1 MFALRPIASTI
12 FLVML
17 FLGAGQAFAQTY
29 PVKLVRI
36 VAPFAP
42 GGGVDS
48 IARMVAH
55 KLTPALGQTVIVDN
69 RPGAG
74 GNIGIRF
81 AAKSAPDGYTL
92 LIMSSNFSINPSLY
106 GNVGYDPIKDFDP
119 VAPLTSYML
128 FLVCHPSMPVR
139 SVKELI
145 ALAKNQPGKLTYAS
159 GGVGTASHFGGE
171 MFNAATGVR
180 MTHVPYKGTGPAITE
195 TLGGQVSIMFGVPEV
210 VPHVKSGKLIVLGVT
225 GAKRSAALPKVPTVA
240 ESGVPEFE
248 VASWPACS
256 HQPYPCRHREPHQ
269 RGGSQRIEPA
279 GCDGR
284 LETTRS
290 RARNWGAA
298 RARSLG
304 QDDPYKVGQ
313 SCQGCRNEGGVKAV
327 HATGPLH
334 DKQFVYLC
342 GRRPGRGRRHLRS
355 DLIGHRIQQHGSDV
369 LDRPDVC
376 AVRDPDKCPQA
387 AQCSCTA
394 GVVRAAYGRPHRTGG
409 RDTKLFSCVAGIRCT
424 SSMRRAVAGRVY
436 RALPGNSASSTVAS
450 RS

>member
-106 GNVGYDPIKDFDP
+106 GNAGYDPIKDFDP

-248 VASWPACS
+248 VASWHGMFAPAGTPAAIVNRINEEVRKGLS
-256 HQPYPCRHREPHQ
+256 QPDAMDVLKQ
-269 RGGSQRIEPA
+269 QGLEPA
-279 GCDGR
+279 TGAPPE
-284 LETTRS
+284 LAALVKTTHTK
-290 RARNWGAA
+290 WG
-298 RARSLG
+298 
-304 QDDPYKVGQ
+304 KVA
-313 SCQGCRNEGGVKAV
+313 K
-327 HATGPLH
+327 
-334 DKQFVYLC
+334 
-342 GRRPGRGRRHLRS
+342 
-355 DLIGHRIQQHGSDV
+355 DV
-369 LDRPDVC
+369 GMKVE
-376 AVRDPDKCPQA
+376 
-387 AQCSCTA
+387 
-394 GVVRAAYGRPHRTGG
+394 
-409 RDTKLFSCVAGIRCT
+409 
-424 SSMRRAVAGRVY
+424 
-436 RALPGNSASSTVAS
+436 
-450 RS
+450 

>member
-1 MFALRPIASTI
+1 MSAQRATASAI
-12 FLVML
+12 FLVMML
-17 FLGAGQAFAQTY
+17 LGAGEVFGQTY

-74 GNIGIRF
+74 GNIGIKF

-106 GNVGYDPIKDFDP
+106 GNAGYDPIKDFEA

-210 VPHVKSGKLIVLGVT
+210 VPHVKTGKLVVLGVT

-240 ESGVPEFE
+240 ESGVPGFE
-248 VASWPACS
+248 VTSWHGMFA
-256 HQPYPCRHREPHQ
+256 
-269 RGGSQRIEPA
+269 PA
-279 GCDGR
+279 GTPVAIVNR
-284 LETTRS
+284 LNEEVRKGLSQPDAMEVLKQQGLDLAAGPPQELAALVKTTYTR
-290 RARNWGAA
+290 WG
-298 RARSLG
+298 
-304 QDDPYKVGQ
+304 KVAKDVGI
-313 SCQGCRNEGGVKAV
+313 KAE
-327 HATGPLH
+327 
-334 DKQFVYLC
+334 
-342 GRRPGRGRRHLRS
+342 
-355 DLIGHRIQQHGSDV
+355 
-369 LDRPDVC
+369 
-376 AVRDPDKCPQA
+376 
-387 AQCSCTA
+387 
-394 GVVRAAYGRPHRTGG
+394 
-409 RDTKLFSCVAGIRCT
+409 
-424 SSMRRAVAGRVY
+424 
-436 RALPGNSASSTVAS
+436 
-450 RS
+450 